1 MASSSFNVD
10 FTSSSTGLEKVDYA
24 SLAKT
29 LNSNQPLKLDKSNYI
44 FWKTQVLP
52 AIRSMDLEDYIDSSV
67 PQPQRYIEVHTCN
80 ESGEISTQQ
89 QLNPFYV
96 IWKKTDQILLCWL
109 LSTVSPSVLGQVTQ
123 CKTAIEAW
131 SKLQRV
137 YSQQSMV
144 KILQLRQQLQSVKKG
159 ADSISDFVLKI
170 KNIGDA
176 MLGAGEAVN
185 EKDLLL
191 SLMSGV
197 GHKYDPVVVLIA
209 NQHKTMSLEDTQF
222 MLLMHEHRIEQ
233 LNTATQISIGGA
245 SAHYASSSN
254 KGNNNIRG
262 GYNNA
267 KGGNRS
273 RGRGGRY
280 GNRSGQKIHCQLC
293 AKP

>member
-10 FTSSSTGLEKVDYA
+10 FTSSSTSLEKVDYA

-29 LNSNQPLKLDKSNYI
+29 LNSNQPLKLDMSNYI

-52 AIRSMDLEDYIDSSV
+52 AIRSIDLEDYIDSSV
-67 PQPQRYIEVHTCN
+67 QQPQRYIEVHTCN
-80 ESGEISTQQ
+80 ES
-89 QLNPFYV
+89 
-96 IWKKTDQILLCWL
+96 DQILLCWL

-123 CKTAIEAW
+123 YKTAIEAW
-131 SKLQRV
+131 SKLERV
-137 YSQQSMV
+137 YSQQSMA
-144 KILQLRQQLQSVKKG
+144 KILQLRQQLQSIKKG

-170 KNIGDA
+170 KNICDA
-176 MLGAGEAVN
+176 LLGAGEVVN

-191 SLMSGV
+191 NLMSGV
-197 GHKYDPVVVLIA
+197 GHEYDPVVVLIA

-222 MLLMHEHRIEQ
+222 MLLMHEQRIEQ
-233 LNTATQISIGGA
+233 LNTATQISVGGA
-245 SAHYASSSN
+245 FAHYASSFN
-254 KGNNNIRG
+254 KGNNNIIG

-267 KGGNRS
+267 RGGNRS

-293 AKP
+293 AKPEHSALQCYRRFDQ